1 MLKKIKQFF
10 RMLRECFVMSVS
22 NIMGSRMRSF
32 LTILGILIGVAAVIA
47 LITTVS
53 GFSGSLSDSFSS
65 MGAGTL
71 TVSVTGSEL
80 KEGLSSADLDTL
92 TAMDCVRGVTP
103 TVSLKARVS
112 RGDAYESS
120 ISVSGRN
127 TFYFRENSEMVSR
140 GRAITP
146 VDESNMSYVCL
157 ITPEMMETFF
167 FGVDPLG
174 ETLYISGIPFQVVG
188 ILSDDTTESLTSLMS
203 GSSDILVPYTTAMR
217 LNNVN
222 VVTSFTV
229 YLAEGYD
236 SETGTTLIEEE
247 LDRMFSFEEDCFTVT
262 NMSGVED
269 TMESMLNMVSALLA
283 GIASIAL
290 VVGGIGIM
298 NMMLTTVTER
308 TVEIGLKKALGAL
321 PWQIQVQFLMESF
334 MLSMI
339 GGIVGIL
346 IGLILSYTLCTMMET
361 SFVISIGAIALGAGF
376 SAAVGIIFGWAPAR
390 KASKL
395 NPIDALRSM

>member
-10 RMLRECFVMSVS
+10 RMLRECFVMSIH
-22 NIMGSRMRSF
+22 NILGSRMRSF

-71 TVSVTGSEL
+71 TVSVSGSEL

-120 ISVSGRN
+120 VSVSGRN
-127 TFYFRENSEMVSR
+127 TFHFRENTELVSR

-188 ILSDDTTESLTSLMS
+188 ILSNDTTESLTSLMS

-229 YLAEGYD
+229 YLADGVD
-236 SETGTTLIEEE
+236 SETGTTLLEAE

-361 SFVISIGAIALGAGF
+361 SFVISMGAIALGTGF
-376 SAAVGIIFGWAPAR
+376 SAAVGILFGWAPAR